1 MVEGATMA
9 WTFPKLV
16 ITDVL
21 VEDLRCVEGGGV
33 VFNISH
39 YDIDLIFRDEVSLG
53 VLALGIF

>member
-1 MVEGATMA
+1 MA